1 MLLLA
6 SSMSIITRGFQR
18 GFCLFLNNSKHSNI
32 FGGGGEGEFPLSSI
46 MNFEISL
53 SLWVFWMCCKNLIS
67 VKFTIMESLKL
78 SWISLDKYFFVF
90 FPNILPHSMNAFFD
104 LISLFHFILRNY
116 ILTQHGWKV
125 LHDLIFSKVQHYVNA
140 WLINKN
146 LSHLTQ
152 GWVEFW

>member
-32 FGGGGEGEFPLSSI
+32 FGGEGEGEFPLSSI

-53 SLWVFWMCCKNLIS
+53 SLWVFWICCKNLIS

-90 FPNILPHSMNAFFD
+90 FPQYITSFYECIFLPN
-104 LISLFHFILRNY
+104 LLFHFILRNY

-125 LHDLIFSKVQHYVNA
+125 LHYLIFSKVQHYVNA
-140 WLINKN
+140 WLFNKN

>member
-90 FPNILPHSMNAFFD
+90 FPQYITSFYECIFLPN
-104 LISLFHFILRNY
+104 LLFHFILRNY

>member
-32 FGGGGEGEFPLSSI
+32 FGGEGEGEFPLSSI

-53 SLWVFWMCCKNLIS
+53 SLWVFWICCKNLIS

-78 SWISLDKYFFVF
+78 SWISLDKYFLYF
-90 FPNILPHSMNAFFD
+90 FPIYYLILLPNFI
-104 LISLFHFILRNY
+104 ISFHFEELYSDVAWLKSSSWFEIQE
-116 ILTQHGWKV
+116 QH
-125 LHDLIFSKVQHYVNA
+125 FVNA
-140 WLINKN
+140 WLFNKN
-146 LSHLTQ
+146 LSHLNQ